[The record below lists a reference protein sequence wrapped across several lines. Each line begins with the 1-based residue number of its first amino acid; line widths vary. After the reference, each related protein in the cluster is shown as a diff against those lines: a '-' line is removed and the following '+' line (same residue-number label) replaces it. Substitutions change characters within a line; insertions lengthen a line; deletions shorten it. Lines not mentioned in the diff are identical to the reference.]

1 MHFKLSKKI
10 FFVLLLLPIFWSLCT
25 KNPAGTSI
33 ESNYETISSLEFL
46 YDLTY
51 QKQQKSVKEQSI
63 LSAELDIYFYI
74 MMLIIKSNIIIL
86 IQRK

>member
-10 FFVLLLLPIFWSLCT
+10 FFVLLLLPIIWSLCT

-46 YDLTY
+46 YDLTAKKCKGAVY
-51 QKQQKSVKEQSI
+51 TFSRI
-63 LSAELDIYFYI
+63 RY
-74 MMLIIKSNIIIL
+74 N
-86 IQRK
+86 